1 MKRKSRAK
9 RGTCLKFN
17 FNGEIR
23 VWVVILAKWPEGR
36 LPVCS
41 LAEGNWRMLVHTVP
55 LKSQGQRPP
64 TEGTFAFGTHFKAKL
79 ATKNWFPD

>member
-9 RGTCLKFN
+9 RGTCLKCN

-41 LAEGNWRMLVHTVP
+41 LAEGKEDAGSH
-55 LKSQGQRPP
+55 SPP
-64 TEGTFAFGTHFKAKL
+64 
-79 ATKNWFPD
+79 